1 MSFQSKVR
9 ICPICG
15 RHLIITEMKENHRR
29 YCYNCFPMG
38 REGNYAA
45 VKKVVEYCF
54 VPDKLGENIIA
65 VSVSEL
71 ENPLDWEEIKEMLDN
86 KEERMCL

>member
-1 MSFQSKVR
+1 MFEYAVKYWDEIDGKV
-9 ICPICG
+9 
-15 RHLIITEMKENHRR
+15 ER
-29 YCYNCFPMG
+29 YSGILGADSY
-38 REGNYAA
+38 EAA
-45 VKKVVEYCF
+45 VKKVVEYCS

-86 KEERMCL
+86 KEERVKL

>member
-1 MSFQSKVR
+1 MFEYAVKYWDE
-9 ICPICG
+9 
-15 RHLIITEMKENHRR
+15 TEGKTVCCSGILGADSYE
-29 YCYNCFPMG
+29 
-38 REGNYAA
+38 AA
-45 VKKVVEYCF
+45 VKKAVEYCSI
-54 VPDKLGENIIA
+54 PDKLGENIIT